1 MVTLRD
7 RISRISMKKRMK
19 VSSCIQTSL
28 PKALPT
34 AIVAYHPVARS
45 LSVEELINRNFHHE

>member
-1 MVTLRD
+1 MPDFAAAAPCD

-34 AIVAYHPVARS
+34 AIVADHPLARS
-45 LSVEELINRNFHHE
+45 LSV